1 MKLSLS
7 HTIAA
12 DRERVFD
19 ALVDPAVIQRCIP
32 GCESLVATGPDIYD
46 ATLKV
51 GVAGLKGTYSGRT
64 TITNRRR
71 PESLSM
77 AVEGKGAPGFVRG
90 AADIALS
97 ADGGSTK
104 IDCQADVQVGGLI
117 AAVGSRLIDAA
128 ARKMAAEF
136 FDRLSRQLVT
146 T

>member
-1 MKLSLS
+1 VKLSLS

-32 GCESLVATGPDIYD
+32 GCESLVSAGPDIYD
-46 ATLKV
+46 ATLKI
-51 GVAGLKGTYSGRT
+51 GVAGLKGTYAGRT
-64 TITNRRR
+64 TITNRRS
-71 PESLSM
+71 PESLSI

-90 AADIALS
+90 AAEIALL
-97 ADGGSTK
+97 AEGGGTK

-117 AAVGSRLIDAA
+117 AAVGSRLIDAV

-136 FDRLSRQLVT
+136 FDRLDRQLAAT
-146 T
+146 